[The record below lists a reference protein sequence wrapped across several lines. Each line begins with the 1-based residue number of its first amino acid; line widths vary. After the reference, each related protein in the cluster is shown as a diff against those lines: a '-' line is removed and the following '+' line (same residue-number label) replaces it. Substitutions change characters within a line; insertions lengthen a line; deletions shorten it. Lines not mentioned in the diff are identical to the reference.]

1 MMRFLLLIRNWVIG
15 ILLAGATV
23 FFGYQTVQVWSAA
36 DTLEAGQPD
45 KKQPGARAKR
55 KIAYHRAPRF
65 NAYEVIPRK
74 NLFSRDRREHVPEK
88 SPKPSPG
95 KQPKPL
101 DNRFALFG
109 IVIKGGEKKALV
121 ANLDPKTAAEK
132 KYVWVKVGDK
142 IGNLNVSEI
151 QSEQI
156 LLTEGGRTYTVR
168 LSDQSH
174 QQKRSG
180 LRRKNKSKGAG
191 TKTIT
196 IPKFKSPGAKRSKR
210 SS

>member
-1 MMRFLLLIRNWVIG
+1 MG
-15 ILLAGATV
+15 ILLAGAAV

-36 DTLEAGQPD
+36 DTLEADKPD
-45 KKQPGARAKR
+45 QKQPRAGTVR
-55 KIAYHRAPRF
+55 RIAYHRTPRF
-65 NAYEVIPRK
+65 NVYEVIARK
-74 NLFSRDRREHVPEK
+74 NLFSHDRREQLPEK

-95 KQPKPL
+95 KPPKPL

-109 IVIKGGEKKALV
+109 IVIKGGEKTALV
-121 ANLDPKTAAEK
+121 ANLDHKTAAEK

-151 QSEQI
+151 QSSQI

-180 LRRKNKSKGAG
+180 VRKRNKPKGAG
-191 TKTIT
+191 TKNIT
-196 IPKFKSPGAKRSKR
+196 IPKIKSPAAKRSKR